1 MISSYM
7 GDFIQAG
14 TVEFMK
20 EITEKIK
27 EKLDFSKLEDDELR
41 FAGINVKKEGDVIVI
56 RLGCTSAY

>member
-7 GDFIQAG
+7 GNFILVS

-27 EKLDFSKLEDDELR
+27 KKLDISKFEDDELR
-41 FAGINVKKEGDVIVI
+41 FTRINVKKEGDVI